1 MLKFKR
7 IGLDEIGAQTAR
19 KDRQWGNLTII
30 LEDTETDHMRAI
42 ELGVM
47 LPKRP
52 DATMRELEEVARSEG
67 IASLEAALDLL
78 RGSSFAELAAR
89 EED

>member
-7 IGLDEIGAQTAR
+7 IGLDEIGAQTAL

-42 ELGVM
+42 ELNVM

-52 DATMRELEEVARSEG
+52 DATMSELEEVARTEG
-67 IASLEAALDLL
+67 ITTLEAALELL
-78 RGSSFAELAAR
+78 RESSLAELAAR